1 MSAATDALA
10 AATLSFG
17 HNATV
22 VVLGVAAFGFAAGLV
37 GSFVLLRGRA
47 LIADVAAHATLPG
60 VAAAFIGAT
69 LLGVDPRN
77 LWLLMAGGAITAML
91 GALAVRAAA
100 ATGRVR
106 EDAAMALSLSVGF
119 GLGVVLMSVVQSL
132 PTGGQAGLSHFI
144 LGQAAGMAE
153 AEALALASLALAA
166 ALAAALLF
174 NPLRVL
180 CFDEAFAA
188 ASGLPVRLLDL
199 SLTMLMLLVTVA
211 GLRAVGLIL
220 VVALMVIPAVTAR
233 LLTERLSVMAPLA
246 ALLGAAAGWIG
257 ASLSA
262 ALPGLP
268 TGAVVTLV
276 ACLLFLAA
284 LLLSPTRGVLAA
296 AATRTSLA
304 ARIARD
310 HFLRG
315 AWEELE
321 AQGRGMA
328 APFAPAAVAEAW
340 GWGGMRMAAVA
351 FALRRA
357 GLVAPAGPGFLRLTE
372 AGLAAARGLVRRHRV
387 WELYLT
393 RAGGVRAFAAH
404 RGADLIE
411 HTLPPE
417 VEAEVEAWLAE
428 ADPETA
434 RLAVP
439 PPVDEPAATGARA

>member
-1 MSAATDALA
+1 MPEADFLA
-10 AATLSFG
+10 AATRSRG

-22 VVLGVAAFGFAAGLV
+22 GVRGVAAFGFAAGLV
-37 GSFVLLRGRA
+37 GTFVLLRGRA

-60 VAAAFIGAT
+60 VAAAFIAAT
-69 LLGVDPRN
+69 LLGLDPRN
-77 LWLLMAGGAITAML
+77 LWLLMAGGAATAML

-106 EDAAMALSLSVGF
+106 EDAAMALSLSAGF
-119 GLGVVLMSVVQSL
+119 GAGVVLMSVVQSL
-132 PTGGQAGLSHFI
+132 PRGGQAGLSHFI
-144 LGQAAGMAE
+144 LGQAAGMAT
-153 AEALALASLALAA
+153 AAASALIGLAA
-166 ALAAALLF
+166 TAVAALLF
-174 NPLRVL
+174 NALRVL

-188 ASGLPVRLLDL
+188 ASGIPVRALDL
-199 SLTMLMLLVTVA
+199 ALTALMLVVAVA

-233 LLTERLSVMAPLA
+233 LLTDRLSVMAPLA
-246 ALLGAAAGWIG
+246 GLVGAASGWLG

-262 ALPGLP
+262 ASPGLP
-268 TGAVVTLV
+268 TGAIVTLS
-276 ACLLFLAA
+276 ACGFFLAA
-284 LLLSPTRGVLAA
+284 LLISPSRGVVAA
-296 AATRTSLA
+296 MLRRAGLGL
-304 ARIARD
+304 RIARD

-340 GWGGMRMAAVA
+340 GWSGPRAALVT

-357 GLVAPAGPGFLRLTE
+357 GLVAPEGPGFLRLTP
-372 AGLAAARGLVRRHRV
+372 AGLAAAQGLVRRHRV

-411 HTLPPE
+411 HTLPRE
-417 VEAEVEAWLAE
+417 VEAAVEAGLAD
-428 ADPETA
+428 ADPSTA
-434 RLAVP
+434 RLPVP
-439 PPVDEPAATGARA
+439 PPVDGAGGAPA

>member
-1 MSAATDALA
+1 MTVGEDFLA
-10 AATLSFG
+10 AATLSLG

-22 VVLGVAAFGFAAGLV
+22 VVLGVAAFGLAAGLV
-37 GSFVLLRGRA
+37 GTFVLLRGRA
-47 LIADVAAHATLPG
+47 LIADVAAHTTLPG

-69 LLGVDPRN
+69 LLGLDPRN
-77 LWLLMAGGAITAML
+77 LWLLMAGGAVTAIL
-91 GALAVRAAA
+91 GALAVNAAA

-106 EDAAMALSLSVGF
+106 EDAAMALSLSAGF
-119 GLGVVLMSVVQSL
+119 GAGVVLMSVVQSL

-144 LGQAAGMAE
+144 LGQAAGMAASE
-153 AEALALASLALAA
+153 AWALIALAA
-166 ALAAALLF
+166 LAAMTAALLF

-188 ASGLPVRLLDL
+188 ASGIPVRALDL
-199 SLTMLMLLVTVA
+199 ALTALMLVICVA

-233 LLTERLSVMAPLA
+233 LMTERLSVMAPLA
-246 ALLGAAAGWIG
+246 ALLGAASGWLG

-262 ALPGLP
+262 ASPGLP
-268 TGAVVTLV
+268 TGAIVTLS
-276 ACLLFLAA
+276 ACGFFLAA

-296 AATRTSLA
+296 VLRRASLGV
-304 ARIARD
+304 RIARD

-321 AQGRGMA
+321 QQGRGMDVA
-328 APFAPAAVAEAW
+328 FAPAAVAEAW
-340 GWGGMRMAAVA
+340 GWSAPRAALVTA
-351 FALRRA
+351 ALRCA
-357 GLVAPAGPGFLRLTE
+357 GLVAPAGPGFLTLTA
-372 AGLAAARGLVRRHRV
+372 AGRAAAQGIVRRHRV

-393 RAGGVRAFAAH
+393 RAGGERAFAAH

-411 HTLPPE
+411 HTLPAD
-417 VEAEVEAWLAE
+417 VEASVEAWLAA
-428 ADPETA
+428 ADPELA

-439 PPVDEPAATGARA
+439 PPVEGARP

>member
-1 MSAATDALA
+1 MSARADFLA
-10 AATLSFG
+10 AVTLSLG

-37 GSFVLLRGRA
+37 GTFVLLRGRS

-69 LLGVDPRN
+69 LLGLDARN
-77 LWLLMAGGAITAML
+77 LWLLMAGGAVTAML

-106 EDAAMALSLSVGF
+106 EDAAMALSLSAGF
-119 GLGVVLMSVVQSL
+119 GAGVVLMSVVQSL

-144 LGQAAGMAE
+144 LGQAAGMAT
-153 AEALALASLALAA
+153 AEAWALIALAA
-166 ALAAALLF
+166 IAAGAAMLLF

-188 ASGLPVRLLDL
+188 ASGVPVRALDL
-199 SLTMLMLLVTVA
+199 ALTGLMLVVAVA

-233 LLTERLSVMAPLA
+233 LMTERLSVMAPLA
-246 ALLGAAAGWIG
+246 ALFGSLSGWLG

-262 ALPGLP
+262 ASPGLP
-268 TGAVVTLV
+268 TGAVVTLS
-276 ACLLFLAA
+276 ACFFFLAA
-284 LLLSPTRGVLAA
+284 LLLSPSRGVLAA
-296 AATRTSLA
+296 LLRRASLGL
-304 ARIARD
+304 RIARD

-340 GWGGMRMAAVA
+340 GWTAPRGAVIA

-357 GLVAPAGPGFLRLTE
+357 GLLAPAGPGFLRLTPS
-372 AGLAAARGLVRRHRV
+372 GLAAAQGLVRRHRV

-411 HTLPPE
+411 HTLPAE
-417 VEAEVEAWLAE
+417 VEAAVEAWLAE
-428 ADPETA
+428 AEPSIA
-434 RLAVP
+434 RLDVP
-439 PPVDEPAATGARA
+439 PPIEGAGAAPA

>member
-1 MSAATDALA
+1 MTGWADFAA
-10 AATLSFG
+10 AATLSLG
-17 HNATV
+17 HNATI
-22 VVLGVAAFGFAAGLV
+22 VVLGVAAFGFAAGLI

-69 LLGVDPRN
+69 LLGLDPRN
-77 LWLLMAGGAITAML
+77 IWLLMAGGAVTAML

-106 EDAAMALSLSVGF
+106 EDAAMALSLSAGF
-119 GLGVVLMSVVQSL
+119 GAGVVLMSVVQSL

-144 LGQAAGMAE
+144 LGQAAGMAS
-153 AEALALASLALAA
+153 AEAWALIALAA
-166 ALAAALLF
+166 AAAGAAALLF

-180 CFDEAFAA
+180 CFDEDFAA
-188 ASGLPVRLLDL
+188 ASGIPVRALDL
-199 SLTMLMLLVTVA
+199 ALTTLMLVVAVA

-233 LLTERLSVMAPLA
+233 LMTERLAVMAPLA
-246 ALLGAAAGWIG
+246 AAIGAASGWLG

-262 ALPGLP
+262 ASPGLP
-268 TGAVVTLV
+268 TGAIVTLA
-276 ACLLFLAA
+276 ACGFFLAA

-296 AATRTSLA
+296 LLRRTSLGL
-304 ARIARD
+304 RIARD

-321 AQGRGMA
+321 AQGRGMDGA
-328 APFAPAAVAEAW
+328 FAPAAVAEAW
-340 GWGGMRMAAVA
+340 GWSGARVAAVA
-351 FALRRA
+351 FAMRRA
-357 GLVAPAGPGFLRLTE
+357 GLVAPAGPGFLKLTE
-372 AGLAAARGLVRRHRV
+372 AGRVAAQGLVRRHRV

-417 VEAEVEAWLAE
+417 VEAEVEAWLAA
-428 ADPETA
+428 ADPEMA

-439 PPVDEPAATGARA
+439 PPVEGARA

>member
-1 MSAATDALA
+1 MSARADFLA
-10 AATLSFG
+10 AATLTLG
-17 HNATV
+17 HNASV
-22 VVLGVAAFGFAAGLV
+22 VVLGCAAFGLAAGLV
-37 GSFVLLRGRA
+37 GTFVLLRGRA

-69 LLGVDPRN
+69 LLGLDPRN
-77 LWLLMAGGAITAML
+77 LWLLMAGGAATAML

-106 EDAAMALSLSVGF
+106 EDAAMALTLSAGF

-153 AEALALASLALAA
+153 AEAWALMALALAA
-166 ALAAALLF
+166 VLAAALLF

-188 ASGLPVRLLDL
+188 AVGLPVRALDL
-199 SLTMLMLLVTVA
+199 CLTGLMLLVTVA

-246 ALLGAAAGWIG
+246 ALLGAAAGWLG
-257 ASLSA
+257 TSLSA
-262 ALPGLP
+262 AFPGLP
-268 TGAVVTLV
+268 TGAIVTLV
-276 ACLLFLAA
+276 ACIFFLAA
-284 LLLSPTRGVLAA
+284 LMFSPRRGVLAA
-296 AATRTSLA
+296 ALGRASLA
-304 ARIARD
+304 GRIARD

-321 AQGRGMA
+321 GQRRGMD

-340 GWGGMRMAAVA
+340 GWSGARAAAVA

-372 AGLAAARGLVRRHRV
+372 AGLAAAQHLVRRHRV

-417 VEAEVEAWLAE
+417 VEAEVEAWLAA

-439 PPVDEPAATGARA
+439 PPVEGARA

>member
-1 MSAATDALA
+1 MSAQADFLA
-10 AATLSFG
+10 AATLTLG
-17 HNATV
+17 HNASV
-22 VVLGVAAFGFAAGLV
+22 VVLGCAAFGFAAGLI
-37 GSFVLLRGRA
+37 GTFVLLRGRA

-69 LLGVDPRN
+69 LLGLDPRN
-77 LWLLMAGGAITAML
+77 LWLLMAGGGVTALL
-91 GALAVRAAA
+91 GALAVRVASG
-100 ATGRVR
+100 TGRVR

-119 GLGVVLMSVVQSL
+119 GFGVVLMSVVQSM

-153 AEALALASLALAA
+153 AEAWALTVLALAA
-166 ALAAALLF
+166 VLAAILLF

-188 ASGLPVRLLDL
+188 AAGLPVRALDL
-199 SLTMLMLLVTVA
+199 CLTGLMLLVTVA

-233 LLTERLSVMAPLA
+233 LLTERLSVMAALA
-246 ALLGAAAGWIG
+246 ALVGAVSGWLG

-262 ALPGLP
+262 ASPGLP
-268 TGAVVTLV
+268 TGAIVTLV
-276 ACLLFLAA
+276 ACVFFLTA
-284 LLLSPTRGVLAA
+284 LLLSPRRGVLAA
-296 AATRTSLA
+296 ALRRAVLA

-321 AQGRGMA
+321 AQARGMD

-340 GWGGMRMAAVA
+340 GWTGARTATVA
-351 FALRRA
+351 FALRHA
-357 GLVAPAGPGFLRLTE
+357 GLVAPAGPGFLTLTE
-372 AGLAAARGLVRRHRV
+372 AGWAAAQGLVRRHRV

-439 PPVDEPAATGARA
+439 PPLDGVRA